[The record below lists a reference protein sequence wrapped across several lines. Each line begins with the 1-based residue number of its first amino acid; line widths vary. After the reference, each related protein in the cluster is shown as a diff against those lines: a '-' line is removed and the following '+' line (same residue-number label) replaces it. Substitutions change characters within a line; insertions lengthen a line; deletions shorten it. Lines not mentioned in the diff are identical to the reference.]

1 MLTHVH
7 QIGVNGTPQLLYKNT
22 YNELGQLQSK
32 QVGGSDTSTFIG
44 LQNVNYAYNIRGW
57 LTAINDVQNLTQANA
72 PQDLFALKIQYNSIE
87 NAQNN
92 ITPLYNGNIAEI
104 SWRTNSDNIRR
115 RYGFIYDHL
124 NRLKTAIYQ
133 RPNNAVPITN
143 AYNESLT
150 YDKVGNIMTLHR
162 NGNFDHPTNIVQI
175 DQLIYSY
182 DSAKLN
188 QLMKVVDQTNN
199 PGGFTDSAT
208 NTADDYSYD
217 SQGNMLTDANK
228 GITQT
233 VYNHLNLPTKIVFGT
248 IGTIEYLYTAMGSKV
263 QKKVTVGSTVT
274 VTDYLGGFQYTK
286 VGTGAT
292 VLDFFPHA
300 EGYVKN
306 TVTNGT
312 NAYNYVFHYT
322 DHLGNIRVSYGLNEN
337 GVLTILEENN
347 YYPFGLKH
355 KNYNVSSRQYN
366 GNNQLPLCTH
376 CSYEYKYNGK
386 EWQDELGLNL
396 YDYGARNYDASLGRW
411 MNIDPLAE
419 MTTSYS
425 PYVYTLNNPVYFID
439 PDGMKIIDF
448 FGIYRDY
455 KNELNDSKKGLQ
467 ILLDSGNIDKD
478 VFEVLLNVIDNTLK
492 ELDILEDSKQVYSIV
507 SDQRIDDGLYYE
519 SIEKD
524 IVFVNIKKYE
534 FGLVGHEIKH
544 AFQYERGKISIMVH
558 SKDIGSLY
566 DITDETEA
574 YNTERAIQ
582 PGPDGKLNSK
592 FTDNDVIDFGYL
604 NNIPYNL
611 LPKTERNINSEFGK
625 ELRKKTIRA
634 GAEKTQVFEVY
645 MGWKEDYKKGLKK
658 SRS

>member
-1 MLTHVH
+1 VFYNVSNPPRGLATGSWVRTLSTLTNTAAEVSYTLYNAKANVLRSYTTHYLGGYSQTDFNLDAFNGRLNYSVTRHKRVASDSELYIKETFTYTNQNRLLTHVH

-182 DSAKLN
+182 DSAKRN
-188 QLMKVVDQTNN
+188 QLMKVVDLTNN

-248 IGTIEYLYTAMGSKV
+248 TGTIEYLYTAVGSKV

-306 TVTNGT
+306 TVTNGA

-347 YYPFGLKH
+347 YYP
-355 KNYNVSSRQYN
+355 
-366 GNNQLPLCTH
+366 
-376 CSYEYKYNGK
+376 
-386 EWQDELGLNL
+386 
-396 YDYGARNYDASLGRW
+396 
-411 MNIDPLAE
+411 
-419 MTTSYS
+419 
-425 PYVYTLNNPVYFID
+425 
-439 PDGMKIIDF
+439 
-448 FGIYRDY
+448 
-455 KNELNDSKKGLQ
+455 
-467 ILLDSGNIDKD
+467 
-478 VFEVLLNVIDNTLK
+478 
-492 ELDILEDSKQVYSIV
+492 
-507 SDQRIDDGLYYE
+507 
-519 SIEKD
+519 
-524 IVFVNIKKYE
+524 
-534 FGLVGHEIKH
+534 
-544 AFQYERGKISIMVH
+544 
-558 SKDIGSLY
+558 
-566 DITDETEA
+566 
-574 YNTERAIQ
+574 
-582 PGPDGKLNSK
+582 
-592 FTDNDVIDFGYL
+592 
-604 NNIPYNL
+604 
-611 LPKTERNINSEFGK
+611 
-625 ELRKKTIRA
+625 
-634 GAEKTQVFEVY
+634 
-645 MGWKEDYKKGLKK
+645 
-658 SRS
+658 